1 MHGWKD
7 FSISNLNFAYEEE
20 DKEKKHLV
28 DISIHIKKGERVALI
43 GGSGAGKT
51 TLLKTIAGLYNNV
64 YCDLKIDR
72 VETKN
77 TNLYKYDFGISIIP
91 QDPELFSE
99 TIRENITI
107 GIDYTDEQIQKV
119 TDITEFSDVITR
131 LPNGIESKINEKGV
145 NLSGGEKQRLALSR
159 SLLLSQT
166 KDMLFFDES
175 TSSVDSFTENKI
187 YEKIFY
193 EYRDKSILA
202 SIHKLNLLKFFDRII
217 ILEDGK
223 IVDTGSFEEL
233 LGRNKKFKSDWEK
246 SIKKK

>member
-1 MHGWKD
+1 MIYQKVLKKVKNIYSTKLKD
-7 FSISNLNFAYEEE
+7 I
-20 DKEKKHLV
+20 D
-28 DISIHIKKGERVALI
+28 DITRLHII
-43 GGSGAGKT
+43 Q
-51 TLLKTIAGLYNNV
+51 
-64 YCDLKIDR
+64 
-72 VETKN
+72 N

-107 GIDYTDEQIQKV
+107 GLDYTDKQIKKV
-119 TDITEFSDVITR
+119 TDITEFTDVIKR

-187 YEKIFY
+187 YEKVFY

-233 LGRNKKFKSDWEK
+233 LDRNKKFKSDWEK

>member
-1 MHGWKD
+1 M
-7 FSISNLNFAYEEE
+7 
-20 DKEKKHLV
+20 
-28 DISIHIKKGERVALI
+28 
-43 GGSGAGKT
+43 
-51 TLLKTIAGLYNNV
+51 
-64 YCDLKIDR
+64 
-72 VETKN
+72 
-77 TNLYKYDFGISIIP
+77 
-91 QDPELFSE
+91 
-99 TIRENITI
+99 
-107 GIDYTDEQIQKV
+107 
-119 TDITEFSDVITR
+119 
-131 LPNGIESKINEKGV
+131 PNGIESKINEKGV

-193 EYRDKSILA
+193 EYKDKSIFA

-233 LGRNKKFKSDWEK
+233 LDRNKKFKSDWEK
-246 SIKKK
+246 NIKKK